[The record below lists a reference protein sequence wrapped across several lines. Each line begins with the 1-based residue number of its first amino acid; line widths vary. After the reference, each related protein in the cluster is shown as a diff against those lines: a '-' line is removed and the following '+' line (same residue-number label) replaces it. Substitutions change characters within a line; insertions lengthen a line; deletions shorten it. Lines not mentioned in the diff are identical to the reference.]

1 MLNIIQVPN
10 TSIGKQMSIN
20 PEIYRG
26 KYFYEMVMLTSKE
39 IGYEFEYEEYGG
51 GLIDLPEGTAIQ
63 LHSLGHPNIYQKG
76 ENAMINFDTNVYAR
90 VKVWTEYPRNDES
103 WATVRSEGWL
113 PERHD

>member
-26 KYFYEMVMLTSKE
+26 KYFYEMVKLTSKE

-51 GLIDLPEGTAIQ
+51 GLIDLPEGTVIQ
-63 LHSLGHPNIYQKG
+63 LQSPGQPSMHFVRQGGLWYEITLGECITSYS
-76 ENAMINFDTNVYAR
+76 I
-90 VKVWTEYPRNDES
+90 ES
-103 WATVRSEGWL
+103 SSYVTVTIL
-113 PERHD
+113 YKPE